1 MVHNQHNFLKNP
13 RDCLVGYPMHA
24 HCDIYN
30 KWGPLYD
37 RYRTNPTKDNY
48 DFWLHNELLPHQL
61 LYKRE
66 LGFCPNLLPNYG
78 VYSNTWYQYT
88 PMVVFPSISLGFKM
102 VTGNLRP

>member
-1 MVHNQHNFLKNP
+1 MP
-13 RDCLVGYPMHA
+13 
-24 HCDIYN
+24 HCDIYS

-48 DFWLHNELLPHQL
+48 DFGLHNELLLHQL
-61 LYKRE
+61 LYI

-88 PMVVFPSISLGFKM
+88 PIVAFPSISLGFKFKM
-102 VTGNLRP
+102 ETANLGP